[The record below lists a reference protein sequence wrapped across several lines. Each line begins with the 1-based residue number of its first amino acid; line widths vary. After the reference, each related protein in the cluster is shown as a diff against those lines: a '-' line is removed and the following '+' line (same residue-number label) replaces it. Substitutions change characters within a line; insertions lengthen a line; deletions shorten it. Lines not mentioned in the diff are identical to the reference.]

1 MKRMFLLLLGD
12 EFKEYFSLTTKQ
24 KFYVWYF
31 CLSFCFLCITDD
43 SPIWA
48 IIVVPPT
55 YIYTDTEGN
64 TYFCNTYGVNAWVY
78 GAGSGVVYYGY
89 LYNKEDN
96 TGDKFDTNLDGWKWS
111 MAYEFFKGLVDCI
124 DKPVNVP
131 DEFREI
137 SKDYYNYELGGSPES
152 SIQGTVFD
160 KVKGGHQGFIHPMRL
175 MPAIRSFVTKIG
187 GPWWPVSLRGIR
199 QNWKKF
205 MSLIR

>member
-89 LYNKEDN
+89 LYNKEDSIRIWTVGN
-96 TGDKFDTNLDGWKWS
+96 GVWHTNFSRGW
-111 MAYEFFKGLVDCI
+111 
-124 DKPVNVP
+124 
-131 DEFREI
+131 
-137 SKDYYNYELGGSPES
+137 
-152 SIQGTVFD
+152 SI
-160 KVKGGHQGFIHPMRL
+160 
-175 MPAIRSFVTKIG
+175 A
-187 GPWWPVSLRGIR
+187 
-199 QNWKKF
+199 
-205 MSLIR
+205 